1 MTRHEYTLVDVFTDR
16 KFGGNQLAVFTD
28 GRGIA
33 ADAMQ
38 AVAKEL
44 AIAETTFVLPKE
56 KDGDHKVRIFTP
68 GKELPF
74 AGHPTVGTTWVLSGG
89 KDGTLRLELTV
100 GTLAV
105 TVKSGFVE
113 MEQPLPEFGPDITRT
128 PVYDRLREAIR
139 LESHVTRPPSQI
151 VSCGNRFLFA
161 PMDFDEV
168 KSLQPDPAALGAVLQ
183 EVGALGLYAF
193 TTLDVVRPG
202 SDVHGRMFPTG
213 VGYGEDPATGS
224 AAGPLGAY
232 LVRHGL
238 ARPGGTIVVEQGFEL
253 GRPSILHARIDGTRE
268 NITGVHVGGNV
279 ANVGGG
285 WMDL

>member
-1 MTRHEYTLVDVFTDR
+1 MTRHEYTLVDVFTDK

-33 ADAMQ
+33 AETMQ

-44 AIAETTFVLPKE
+44 MIAETTFVLPKE
-56 KDGDHKVRIFTP
+56 KDGDHRVRIFTP

-89 KDGTLRLELTV
+89 KDGTLKLELGV
-100 GTLAV
+100 GTIAV

-113 MEQPLPEFGPDITRT
+113 MEQPLPTFGPELATADIY
-128 PVYDRLREAIR
+128 PKLVAAIGV
-139 LESHVTRPPSQI
+139 ETCMGNPPTQV
-151 VSCGNRFLFA
+151 VSCGNAFLFA
-161 PMDFDEV
+161 PMEMRDVQNLDV
-168 KSLQPDPAALGAVLQ
+168 NPPALAALLG
-183 EVGALGLYAF
+183 EVGAMGVYAF
-193 TTLDVVRPG
+193 TPLETARPG
-202 SDVHGRMFPTG
+202 SHVHGRMFPTG
-213 VGYGEDPATGS
+213 VGITEDPATGS

-238 ARPGGTIVVEQGFEL
+238 AKPGETIVAEQGFEL
-253 GRPSILHARIDGTRE
+253 GRPSLLHVRIDGSRE
-268 NITGVHVGGNV
+268 TIAGVHVGGNV
-279 ANVGGG
+279 VNVGGG